1 MFVGIVGI
9 IISVLIT
16 VSFVYN
22 FAEPW
27 VSCKQIAEVLNN
39 IDQSDSTVLANKF
52 FVRAVRFYTDRKVA
66 VIDGAGKKFF
76 SPHPLAFL
84 SSDDLIKEFLQKQP
98 VTYGIVRKAT
108 LKTLDRV
115 VQEGH
120 YRMTTI
126 TQVGD
131 QYLVKI
137 EHP

>member
-1 MFVGIVGI
+1 
-9 IISVLIT
+9 
-16 VSFVYN
+16 
-22 FAEPW
+22 
-27 VSCKQIAEVLNN
+27 
-39 IDQSDSTVLANKF
+39 
-52 FVRAVRFYTDRKVA
+52 
-66 VIDGAGKKFF
+66 
-76 SPHPLAFL
+76 LAFL